1 MEKNSFLLSAALVLI
16 AQVPLLVKLYL
27 DYRSKKD
34 IFRQSLHE
42 RQINAFE
49 EIASAMNELQ
59 SIQYSKVNLFCLGA
73 KAGDEIFDSIQTSE
87 SKTWAKWMSLI
98 KTKEIFLSV
107 HLLENLCK
115 YNALSTRTLGAG
127 LGQDLS
133 FVKTTEELEL
143 NWKEQV
149 ELYNVITNQMR
160 IMMGVDTLSQETLQ
174 MIIKK
179 GDEIPVIK
187 LKMETDL
194 LDSSLK

>member
-1 MEKNSFLLSAALVLI
+1 
-16 AQVPLLVKLYL
+16 
-27 DYRSKKD
+27 
-34 IFRQSLHE
+34 
-42 RQINAFE
+42 
-49 EIASAMNELQ
+49 
-59 SIQYSKVNLFCLGA
+59 
-73 KAGDEIFDSIQTSE
+73 
-87 SKTWAKWMSLI
+87 MSLI